1 MNREVLLACRR
12 HKCEDSMNQTEGRN
26 SFSKLSK
33 KRLLDLFYF
42 QIRNIWRVD
51 GLYFLGIEKEFG
63 TSAASKIDAECW
75 KAMGALEARQLKEM
89 LHTKEWSVPKVME
102 ALGLTSWALD
112 QRKKKVQVQK
122 DQALFRVVACNTQL
136 TRLRKG
142 LAEFPCRSVREGY
155 LKAFVQELNP
165 SITVTCN
172 ICPPGAHPDD
182 AWCEWRFSK
191 SV

>member
-12 HKCEDSMNQTEGRN
+12 REREAAMNQTEGRS

-75 KAMGALEARQLKEM
+75 KAMGTLEARQLKEI
-89 LHTKEWSVPKVME
+89 LRTKEWSVPKVME

-112 QRKKKVQVQK
+112 QRDKKVQVQK
-122 DQALFRVVACNTQL
+122 DQALFRVVACTTQL
-136 TRLRKG
+136 TRIRKG
-142 LAEFPCRSVREGY
+142 LTEFPCRPVREGY

-165 SITVTCN
+165 SVTVTCN
-172 ICPPGAHPDD
+172 ICPPGAHSEN
-182 AWCEWRFSK
+182 AWCEWKFSK
-191 SV
+191 SM